1 MEVMT
6 VINLKLVWASGAR
19 QQSRRR
25 EGERERGEEME
36 RLRPG
41 ERKGKDKK
49 REQKRIDWGGKTEK
63 S

>member
-1 MEVMT
+1 
-6 VINLKLVWASGAR
+6 
-19 QQSRRR
+19 
-25 EGERERGEEME
+25 ME

-49 REQKRIDWGGKTEK
+49 REQKRIDWRGKTEK

>member
-19 QQSRRR
+19 QRRRRR
-25 EGERERGEEME
+25 ESKAEIE

-41 ERKGKDKK
+41 KSNRWIRNKNKRQKEIEEENGK
-49 REQKRIDWGGKTEK
+49 

>member
-1 MEVMT
+1 M
-6 VINLKLVWASGAR
+6 INLKLVWASGVR

-25 EGERERGEEME
+25 ERERERGEEME

-41 ERKGKDKK
+41 ERKGKDNK
-49 REQKRIDWGGKTEK
+49 REQKRIDWRGKTEK